1 MQEARRT
8 YPLASPA
15 PAVDAEITTPADVA
29 KTNATVSLKRQRAL
43 QREIRSDLII
53 SLMSKLPDLVSSGC
67 IETVAMHTVA
77 FRLGCLGLEIGAAAD
92 TIA

>member
-8 YPLASPA
+8 YPPASPA

-29 KTNATVSLKRQRAL
+29 TTNATVNLKKRRAL

-77 FRLGCLGLEIGAAAD
+77 FRLGRLDSEIGAAAD
-92 TIA
+92 AVA